1 MTETYKIDITL
12 PAAHAAY
19 AKSFWID
26 KMYTW
31 CEENR
36 IKFTCNQWPRAN
48 EEHDWTSQWIFNS
61 SEDAVLFALR
71 WKDNDWGMAHF
82 PV

>member
-26 KMYTW
+26 KMYKW
-31 CEENR
+31 CEENS

-48 EEHDWTSQWIFNS
+48 EQHDWTSQWIFNS